1 MHKGVGIIGQV
12 SVRNT
17 LELGEIVLIGPFDIL
32 EVNFDMFV
40 SISSLMLVQ
49 ETECV
54 HELVQ
59 SATTT
64 VATITKTFFEL

>member
-49 ETECV
+49 ETKCV

-64 VATITKTFFEL
+64 VATVTKTFLEL